1 MEEDLMYILLDVK
14 TGGVYAVNSET
25 IDEKVVQIFVDKD
38 DAVRYHMMLE
48 ESDNFSR
55 ELEIT
60 EVEEEIVKENCV
72 SHGYAYTIISP
83 NDFVIPPV

>member
-1 MEEDLMYILLDVK
+1 MEDPMYILLDVK
-14 TGGVYAVNSET
+14 TGGVYAVNHDKL
-25 IDEKVVQIFVDKD
+25 DEKVVQIFVDKD

-60 EVEEEIVKENCV
+60 EVEEDLVKENCV
-72 SHGYAYTIISP
+72 NHGYAYTIISP